1 MNIHHVLCD
10 SYLVSFPFYTIPI
23 CLFLKFIGFFI
34 YLSPLIFIY
43 TQCMF
48 SVLMDDAV
56 WSMQVLKGEEVVIE
70 KSAQGHWS

>member
-1 MNIHHVLCD
+1 MCYVMPIL
-10 SYLVSFPFYTIPI
+10 SPFLFIQ
-23 CLFLKFIGFFI
+23 CLYASFLKFIGFF

-56 WSMQVLKGEEVVIE
+56 CSMQVLKGEEVVIE
-70 KSAQGHWS
+70 RRAQGHFWS